1 MCKICINSADPTKLG
16 GVRHQAMVAFRK
28 RLAEAKRRIVA
39 FVESL
44 NPPKQAIPEGPAINR
59 VIYTYELDATR
70 LESLQAFIKQTL
82 DELFITGR
90 QRTFLTQYVTQG
102 YMKGASDTTSILL
115 RLAAEAGETPF
126 ILQQLEMDN
135 IVNSPAFQRRVG
147 LVLARTFNS
156 MEKFSGDLSIDLCRV
171 LADGMTR
178 GISPRSIAD
187 TIRDRFGA
195 SQARAMTIAR
205 TEVNN
210 ALRSAKA
217 EEAKAA
223 RDDLDLDI
231 RVLHMSALLPERTR
245 RTHAA
250 RHGLIYTI
258 EEEEAFYA
266 VSGESINCYCSQSEI
281 IVKKDGTVYDAGLI
295 EKLKKERVQ
304 FLGLE
309 A

>member
-28 RLAEAKRRIVA
+28 RLAEAQRRIVA

-44 NPPKQAIPEGPAINR
+44 NPPKQTIPEGPAINR
-59 VIYTYELDATR
+59 VIYTYDLDATR
-70 LESLQAFIKQTL
+70 LESLQDFIKATL

-102 YMKGASDTTSILL
+102 YMKGASDTTSRLL
-115 RLAAEAGETPF
+115 RLAVQTGESPF
-126 ILQQLEMDN
+126 ILSQLEMDN
-135 IVNSPAFQRRVG
+135 IVSSPAFQRRVG

-156 MEKFSGDLSIDLCRV
+156 MEKFSGDLSVDLGRA

-178 GISPRSIAD
+178 GISPRSVAD
-187 TIRDRFGA
+187 TIRNRFDV
-195 SQARAMTIAR
+195 SQSRAMTIAR
-205 TEVNN
+205 TEVNE

-231 RVLHMSALLPERTR
+231 RVVHTSALLPERTR
-245 RTHAA
+245 KTHAA
-250 RHGLIYTI
+250 RHGLIFTI
-258 EEEEAFYA
+258 EEQEAWWA
-266 VSGESINCYCSQSEI
+266 ENGNKINCFCVAVEI
-281 IVKKDGTVYDAGLI
+281 IVKSDGTVYDLGLI

-304 FLGLE
+304 FLGL
-309 A
+309 AA

>member
-28 RLAEAKRRIVA
+28 RLNEAQRRIIA

-44 NPPKQAIPEGPAINR
+44 NPPKQTIPEGPTINR
-59 VIYTYELDATR
+59 VIYTYDLDATR

-102 YMKGASDTTSILL
+102 YMKGASDTTSRLL
-115 RLAAEAGETPF
+115 RLAAESGETPF

-156 MEKFSGDLSIDLCRV
+156 MEKFSGDLSVDLGRV

-205 TEVNN
+205 TEVNE

-217 EEAKAA
+217 EESKAA
-223 RDDLDLDI
+223 RDSLGLDI
-231 RVLHMSALLPERTR
+231 RVVHNSALLPERTR
-245 RTHAA
+245 KWHAA
-250 RHGLIYTI
+250 RHGLIFTI
-258 EEEEAFYA
+258 EEQEAWWA
-266 VSGESINCYCSQSEI
+266 EGANKISCYCVALEI
-281 IVKKDGTVYDAGLI
+281 IVKSDGTVYDLGLI

-304 FLGLE
+304 FLGL
-309 A
+309 AA

>member
-28 RLAEAKRRIVA
+28 RLAEAQRRIVE

-44 NPPKQAIPEGPAINR
+44 NPPKQTIPEGPAINR
-59 VIYTYELDATR
+59 VIYTYDLDSTR
-70 LESLQAFIKQTL
+70 LESLQDFIKQTL

-102 YMKGASDTTSILL
+102 YMKGASDTASRLL
-115 RLAAEAGETPF
+115 RLAAQAGESPF
-126 ILQQLEMDN
+126 ILSQLEMDN
-135 IVNSPAFQRRVG
+135 IVSSPAFQRRVG
-147 LVLARTFNS
+147 LVLTRTFNS
-156 MEKFSGDLSIDLCRV
+156 MEKFSGDLSVDLGRV

-195 SQARAMTIAR
+195 SQARAITIAR

-210 ALRSAKA
+210 ALRSAKT

-223 RDDLDLDI
+223 RDDLDLDV

-250 RHGLIYTI
+250 RHGQIYTI
-258 EEEEAFYA
+258 EEEESFYA
-266 VSGESINCYCSQSEI
+266 VDGNSINCYCSQSEI
-281 IVKKDGTVYDAGLI
+281 IVKSDGTVYDLGLI
-295 EKLKKERVQ
+295 EKLKKERFQ
-304 FLGLE
+304 FLGL
-309 A
+309 AA